1 MVRGV
6 NGITPVQL
14 TGYSLILS
22 SFLALPLAFFLE
34 KPEPMSWTAEI
45 WASLLWLG
53 LISTAFAFTLRYV
66 LINRA
71 GAGFLSNVG
80 YTIPMVAVVIGIVLL
95 DEAVTLPKL
104 LALLVILTS
113 LYITRRTGV
122 KLRDRYV

>member
-14 TGYSLILS
+14 TAISLILS
-22 SFLALPLAFFLE
+22 SFLVLPLAFFLE
-34 KPEPMSWTAEI
+34 QPEPMSWTVEI

-80 YTIPMVAVVIGIVLL
+80 YTIPMVAVVIGVVLL
-95 DEAVTLPKL
+95 GEAITLPKL
-104 LALLVILTS
+104 LALLVILAS
-113 LYITRRTGV
+113 LYITRRAGV
-122 KLRDRYV
+122 KLRD

>member
-14 TGYSLILS
+14 TAISLILS
-22 SFLALPLAFFLE
+22 SFLVLPLAFFLE
-34 KPEPMSWTAEI
+34 QPEPMSWTAEI

-122 KLRDRYV
+122 KLRD

>member
-14 TGYSLILS
+14 TGFSLILS
-22 SFLALPLAFFLE
+22 SFLALPLALFLE
-34 KPEPMSWTAEI
+34 QPEPMSWTTEI

-80 YTIPMVAVVIGIVLL
+80 YTIPMVAVFIGFVLL
-95 DEAVTLPKL
+95 GEAVTLPKL
-104 LALLVILTS
+104 LALLVILAS

-122 KLRDRYV
+122 KLRD

>member
-14 TGYSLILS
+14 TGFSLILS
-22 SFLALPLAFFLE
+22 SFLALPLAFFFE
-34 KPEPMSWTAEI
+34 QPEPISWTAEI

-80 YTIPMVAVVIGIVLL
+80 YTIPMVAGVIGVVLL
-95 DEAVTLPKL
+95 GEAVTLPKL
-104 LALLVILTS
+104 LALLVILVS

-122 KLRDRYV
+122 KLRD

>member
-1 MVRGV
+1 MVRAV

-14 TGYSLILS
+14 TGVSLILS

-34 KPEPMSWTAEI
+34 QPEPMIWSAGI

-53 LISTAFAFTLRYV
+53 LISTAFAFSLRYV

-80 YTIPMVAVVIGIVLL
+80 YTIPMIAVVIGVVLL
-95 DEAVTLPKL
+95 GEAVTVSKL
-104 LALLVILTS
+104 LALLVILAS
-113 LYITRRTGV
+113 LYITRRAGV
-122 KLRDRYV
+122 KLRD